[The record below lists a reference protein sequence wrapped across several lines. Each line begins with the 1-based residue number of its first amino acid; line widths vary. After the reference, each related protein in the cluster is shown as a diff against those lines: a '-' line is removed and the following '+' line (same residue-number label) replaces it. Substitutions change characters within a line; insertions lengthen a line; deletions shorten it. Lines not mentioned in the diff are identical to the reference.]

1 MFHYTFF
8 SSICIKKKIN
18 LLPYKYFYFFQLCK
32 KESTEIYNRN
42 IKKNKFKKNI
52 YLLIKQNVYR
62 LMNEIV
68 LVRNKPLFPFP
79 AKKSSLLASNTGATT
94 RNERENIN
102 KWENIRH

>member
-1 MFHYTFF
+1 
-8 SSICIKKKIN
+8 
-18 LLPYKYFYFFQLCK
+18 
-32 KESTEIYNRN
+32 
-42 IKKNKFKKNI
+42 
-52 YLLIKQNVYR
+52 
-62 LMNEIV
+62 MNEIV